1 MPHNRDRSYLYPGI
15 VLGGGGRKKK
25 SVSLSYP
32 KGKKK
37 KKAKMSNS
45 LQLSKMLKAQKIV
58 WVEVFSTSVVT
69 PQWLCLYHSE
79 CTGSGA
85 SLHLKL
91 CILPPAAH
99 LAAFIHSA
107 CCTLDLIQ
115 AWCPMPF
122 QGLTLWLCISSQ
134 WAPARSQGQ
143 RGRHGKKTPE
153 EAKTS
158 LCEHAWCQMRGI

>member
-15 VLGGGGRKKK
+15 VLGGGEKKK

-69 PQWLCLYHSE
+69 PQ
-79 CTGSGA
+79 
-85 SLHLKL
+85 
-91 CILPPAAH
+91 
-99 LAAFIHSA
+99 
-107 CCTLDLIQ
+107 
-115 AWCPMPF
+115 
-122 QGLTLWLCISSQ
+122 
-134 WAPARSQGQ
+134 
-143 RGRHGKKTPE
+143 
-153 EAKTS
+153 
-158 LCEHAWCQMRGI
+158 

>member
-69 PQWLCLYHSE
+69 PQ
-79 CTGSGA
+79 
-85 SLHLKL
+85 
-91 CILPPAAH
+91 
-99 LAAFIHSA
+99 
-107 CCTLDLIQ
+107 
-115 AWCPMPF
+115 
-122 QGLTLWLCISSQ
+122 
-134 WAPARSQGQ
+134 
-143 RGRHGKKTPE
+143 
-153 EAKTS
+153 
-158 LCEHAWCQMRGI
+158 